1 MEQNKEYRN
10 RPTYIWPTDFRQRN
24 LGKLMEK
31 GKFFKQM
38 VLEQWVNT
46 VAVRQGMNLIPYLTA
61 EKKLIQGDHSKHKS
75 QSHKSVE
82 ENTESLATL
91 GQANISQRRHKK
103 H

>member
-10 RPTYIWPTDFRQRN
+10 RPTHIWPTDFGQRN

-46 VAVRQGMNLIPYLTA
+46 VAVR
-61 EKKLIQGDHSKHKS
+61 
-75 QSHKSVE
+75 
-82 ENTESLATL
+82 
-91 GQANISQRRHKK
+91 
-103 H
+103 